1 MSLLKETGVSKVT
14 VVQMQVGAGSRA
26 AVALADDL
34 CGHPPAKTCGH
45 CANLTPFSLWGI
57 TDWEKLFQV
66 RTLKKITNTV
76 PSPLS

>member
-34 CGHPPAKTCGH
+34 CRQPPAKACGH
-45 CANLTPFSLWGI
+45 CANLTPGRL
-57 TDWEKLFQV
+57 
-66 RTLKKITNTV
+66 
-76 PSPLS
+76 